1 MFGFEIRRLSDGI
14 LVGKRSCAAERES
27 AEGVR
32 VSVESKLQKSDD
44 SALSRFDKSSF
55 FRQGCIRHDLSVVL

>member
-1 MFGFEIRRLSDGI
+1 M
-14 LVGKRSCAAERES
+14 GKRSCAAERES

-55 FRQGCIRHDLSVVL
+55 LRQGCIRHDLSVVL